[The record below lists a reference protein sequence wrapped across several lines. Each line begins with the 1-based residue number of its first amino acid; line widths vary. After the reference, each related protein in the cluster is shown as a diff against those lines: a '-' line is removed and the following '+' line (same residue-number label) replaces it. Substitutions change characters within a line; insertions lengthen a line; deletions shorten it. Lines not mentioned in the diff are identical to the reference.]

1 MNNIIYKPCT
11 VLFCLAFLAIFLAAC
26 EAPVEVGTGCD
37 ALVGDVVISEI
48 MANPS
53 GADGDGEW
61 FEIYN
66 AASRPL
72 ILDRLELRRLS
83 YNSDGGVEVKQH
95 YLRNLGT
102 LEANAY
108 FVLGDGVVG
117 VEPIDYDYA
126 PEDGLTNE
134 NLGALG
140 NTKGGI
146 AIACGGALIDEVW
159 YGTEGGLPEPSEGRS
174 LSLEGD
180 VAPDALL
187 NDSATYWCEGA
198 TEYSDGNFGSPGS
211 ANTACGFVSCSD
223 EEGPRD
229 INDPAL
235 GTLVI
240 SEVLINPDGTDTSK
254 EWIEIYIAGAEPVD
268 LNRLVIT
275 STRADG
281 SDTDSAE
288 VSGVACVQGNPG
300 DYLVIGASADLSIN
314 GNVRVDAVAPG
325 LAFFNDAQAPIEITR
340 RGELLDRVVLDE
352 PEAGRTWSLDGGM
365 LTHDGNDLP
374 GAFCSSPMDANTAF
388 DGVGTPGTAN
398 ALCGTVSCM
407 DADGVRTVVAPA
419 VGDLIVSEILIDP
432 SSTDGGKEW
441 LEVYVAAAQPV
452 DLNGLTITNVKMDT
466 GSSKDFTL
474 TSEACLQA
482 APGTY
487 VVVGASA
494 DEATNG
500 GITPL
505 AIDDSLSF
513 LNDSE
518 LRIEVALGQTLID
531 FAMVPDTASGRSASL
546 QPDQLSADANDVSTA
561 FCESQT
567 SGSFEG
573 YGTPGQANL
582 CGASC
587 MGVDGPR
594 TLTTPDVG
602 EVIISEVFA
611 NPDGSDAG
619 RDWIEFYNTTDVTL
633 DLNGLII
640 EAHKT
645 TGSMTDE
652 TIENDG
658 CVSVAPGAYVVIGGQ
673 GAAAEGVPTA
683 ATIGSA
689 TATLFYVS
697 DLTLKLVSASGT
709 ILDETAGPF
718 DPTSGA
724 SYSLDP
730 AQLDATANN
739 DLNNWCVAT
748 QSVPAE
754 LPLLGTPG
762 SVNPICGE

>member
-1 MNNIIYKPCT
+1 MKNILYKPYT
-11 VLFCLAFLAIFLAAC
+11 TPFLLSLSVCLLLGC

-48 MANPS
+48 MANPN
-53 GADGDGEW
+53 GADSDGEW

-72 ILDRLELRRLS
+72 ILDRLEIRRLS
-83 YNSDGGVEVKQH
+83 YNSEGGIEVKQH
-95 YLRNLGT
+95 YLRGLGS
-102 LEANAY
+102 LDANAY

-117 VEPIDYDYA
+117 VEPIDYDYD
-126 PEDGLTNE
+126 PEEGLSNE
-134 NLGALG
+134 SFGAMG

-159 YGTEGGLPEPSEGRS
+159 YGTEDGLPEPTEGRS

-187 NDSATYWCEGA
+187 NDSATYWCEGV

-211 ANTACGFVSCSD
+211 ANTACGFVSCNGD
-223 EEGPRD
+223 NGARD
-229 INDPAL
+229 INEPSVGD
-235 GTLVI
+235 LVI
-240 SEVLINPDGTDTSK
+240 SEVLINPDGTDNNK
-254 EWIEIYIAGAEPVD
+254 EWIEIYIAAEQPVD
-268 LNRLVIT
+268 LNRLIIT
-275 STRADG
+275 STRPDG
-281 SDTDSAE
+281 SDVDTAE
-288 VSGVACVQGNPG
+288 VGGVACVQGNPG
-300 DYLVIGASADLSIN
+300 DYLVIGASADTTLN
-314 GNVRVDAVAPG
+314 GNLVVDAVAPG

-340 RGELLDRVVLDE
+340 RGQLLDRVVLGE
-352 PEAGRTWSLDGGM
+352 PEAGRSWSLDGGM

-374 GAFCSSPMDANTAF
+374 GAFCSSPLDANTAF
-388 DGVGTPGTAN
+388 DGVGTPGSAN

-407 DADGVRTVVAPA
+407 DSDGVRPVSFPA

-441 LEVYVAAAQPV
+441 IEVYVASEQGV

-474 TSEACLQA
+474 ASETCLRA
-482 APGTY
+482 ASGSY
-487 VVVGASA
+487 VVVGALADSA
-494 DEATNG
+494 ANG

-505 AIDDSLSF
+505 AVDESLSF

-518 LRIEVALGQTLID
+518 LRIEVALGETLID

-546 QPDQLSADANDVSTA
+546 QPNQLSADGNDVSTA

-567 SGSFEG
+567 SGSYEG
-573 YGTPGQANL
+573 YGTPGAANL

-587 MGVDGPR
+587 VGTDGPR
-594 TLTTPDVG
+594 SMTLPDVG
-602 EVIISEVFA
+602 EVVISEVFA

-619 RDWIEFYNTTDVTL
+619 RDWIEFYNASDVAL
-633 DLNGLII
+633 DLNGLTI

-645 TGSMTDE
+645 TGSMADE
-652 TIENDG
+652 TIENDT
-658 CVSVAPGAYVVIGGQ
+658 CVSVAPGEYVVIGGQ

-697 DLTLKLVSASGT
+697 DLTMKLVNADGT
-709 ILDETAGPF
+709 IIDETAGPF

-748 QSVPAE
+748 ESVPAE
-754 LPLLGTPG
+754 LPFLGTPG
-762 SVNPICGE
+762 AVNTICGE

>member
-1 MNNIIYKPCT
+1 
-11 VLFCLAFLAIFLAAC
+11 
-26 EAPVEVGTGCD
+26 VGTGCD
-37 ALVGDVVISEI
+37 ALVGDVAISEI

-53 GADGDGEW
+53 GADSDGEW

-72 ILDRLELRRLS
+72 ILDRLEIRRLS
-83 YNSDGGVEVKQH
+83 YNSDGGIEVKQH

-102 LEANAY
+102 LPANAY

-126 PEDGLTNE
+126 PEGGFANE
-134 NLGALG
+134 NFGSLG

-159 YGTEGGLPEPSEGRS
+159 YGVEGGLPEPTEGRS

-180 VAPDALL
+180 VAPDAVL
-187 NDSATYWCEGA
+187 NDSSTYWCQGS
-198 TEYSDGNFGSPGS
+198 TEYSTGNFGSPGS
-211 ANTACGFVSCSD
+211 ANTACGFVSCNGED
-223 EEGPRD
+223 GARD
-229 INDPAL
+229 INDPSL
-235 GTLVI
+235 GDLVI
-240 SEVLINPDGTDTSK
+240 SEVLINPDGTDTNK
-254 EWIEIYIAGAEPVD
+254 EWIEIYIAGSQPVD

-275 STRADG
+275 SSRPDG
-281 SDTDSAE
+281 SDVDSAE
-288 VSGVACVQGNPG
+288 VNGVACVQGNPG
-300 DYLVIGASADLSIN
+300 DYLVIGASADTEIN
-314 GNVRVDAVAPG
+314 GNLTVDAVAPG

-374 GAFCSSPMDANTAF
+374 GAFCNTPLDANTSF
-388 DGVGTPGTAN
+388 DGVGTPGSAGG
-398 ALCGTVSCM
+398 LCGTVSCM
-407 DADGVRTVVAPA
+407 DGSEVRPVVFPEVAE
-419 VGDLIVSEILIDP
+419 LIISEILIDP

-441 LEVYVAAAQPV
+441 LEVYVHADHPV
-452 DLNGLTITNVKMDT
+452 DLNGLTITNVKLDT

-474 TSEACLQA
+474 ASETCLQA
-482 APGTY
+482 EAGTY
-487 VVVGASA
+487 VVIGALA
-494 DEATNG
+494 DTAANG
-500 GITPL
+500 GISPL
-505 AIDDSLSF
+505 AVNESLSF

-518 LRIEVALGQTLID
+518 LRIEVALGETLID
-531 FAMVPDTASGRSASL
+531 FAQVPDVASGRSASL
-546 QPDQLSADANDVSTA
+546 QPDQLSAAANDVSSV

-573 YGTPGQANL
+573 YGTPGAANL
-582 CGASC
+582 CGSSC
-587 MGVDGPR
+587 LGTDGPR
-594 TLTTPDVG
+594 SLMLPDVG
-602 EVIISEVFA
+602 EVVISEVFA

-619 RDWIEFYNTTDVTL
+619 RDWIEFYNATDVVL
-633 DLNGLII
+633 DLNGLTI

-645 TGSMTDE
+645 TGSMSDE
-652 TIENDG
+652 IIESDT
-658 CVSVAPGAYVVIGGQ
+658 CVSVAPGEYVVIGGQ
-673 GAAAEGVPTA
+673 GAAAEGVPVA
-683 ATIGSA
+683 ASVGSA

-697 DLTLKLVSASGT
+697 DLTMRLVTADGT

-718 DPTSGA
+718 DPVSGA

-730 AQLDATANN
+730 AQLDATANDN
-739 DLNNWCVAT
+739 VNNWCTTT

-762 SVNPICGE
+762 SVNQICGE